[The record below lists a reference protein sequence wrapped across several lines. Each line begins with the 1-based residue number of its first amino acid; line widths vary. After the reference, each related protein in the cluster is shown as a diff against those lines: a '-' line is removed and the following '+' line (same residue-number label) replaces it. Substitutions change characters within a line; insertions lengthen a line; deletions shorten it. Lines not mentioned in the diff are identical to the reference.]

1 MSLINRLL
9 KANPSAQVSDMLTGS
24 FTIPSAKIEFQGTG
38 VSARA
43 IIGMGETSGGSS
55 LRNIIDYFDI
65 ATTGNATSFGTLNQS
80 ARHGWSTAS
89 TTRALI
95 GGGVTSPNNN
105 SSVMDY
111 ITIAST
117 GNATNFGTSS
127 TSRPRC
133 MAAGGN
139 TTRGV
144 VAGAG
149 FADGSQS
156 TNIEYHTIAT
166 TGNGTSF
173 GELANRRQYAAGG
186 SSPTRTVFGG
196 GYTVSPSA
204 AVISSIEYI
213 TTASTG
219 NATSFGNLSTGGES
233 PQSAANSTRCLFGN
247 RASVTS
253 TMLAIVDYII
263 IASTGNAT
271 DYADLTVSRAS
282 TMGTAN
288 NIRAVFPGGNDYV
301 GTYHNVIDY
310 ITILTGGNAV
320 DFGDLTVVNNGNTA
334 TSAGHGGLQ

>member
-1 MSLINRLL
+1 MSLIGRLL
-9 KANPSAQVSDMLTGS
+9 KANPSAQVSSMLTGY
-24 FTIPSAKIEFQGTG
+24 FVIPSAKGAFTDAGQ
-38 VSARA
+38 SARA

-55 LRNIIDYFDI
+55 LRNIIDYFEI
-65 ATTGNATSFGTLNQS
+65 TTLGNATSFGTLNQS

-111 ITIAST
+111 VTIAST

-133 MAAGGN
+133 MAAGGD

-144 VAGAG
+144 IAGAG

-173 GELANRRQYAAGG
+173 GSLTNRRQYAAGG

-196 GYTVSPSA
+196 GYTIVPSN

-219 NATSFGNLSTGGES
+219 NATSFGDLSTGGES
-233 PQSAANSTRCLFGN
+233 PQSAANSTRCVFGN
-247 RASVTS
+247 RAPLTGSL
-253 TMLAIVDYII
+253 LAIVDYIT

-271 DYADLTVSRAS
+271 DYADLTVTRAS

-288 NIRAVFPGGNDYV
+288 NIRAVFAGGNDYN
-301 GTYHNVIDY
+301 GNYLNIIDY
-310 ITILTGGNAV
+310 IKIADGGNAV

-334 TSAGHGGLQ
+334 TSSYHGGLQ